1 MLLSGDTCTSDL
13 ITLGRTLMYHSIRTM
28 LLGGQTCTSGLIT
41 LRSNLICLSILSYAL
56 RQIYLYRW
64 FDHTWVELSATFH
77 FDKRPY
83 VDILEHVISS
93 HLAGTKCIT
102 PIW

>member
-1 MLLSGDTCTSDL
+1 MLLGRYTCTGDL
-13 ITLGRTLMYHSIRTM
+13 ITLGM
-28 LLGGQTCTSGLIT
+28 
-41 LRSNLICLSILSYAL
+41 
-56 RQIYLYRW
+56 
-64 FDHTWVELSATFH
+64 ELSATFH

-102 PIW
+102 PI